1 MAGIHAPSETT
12 ARETLQ
18 TTLYD
23 LVAAI
28 SEVAG
33 ADEDA
38 VITATVMHLLNFHDI
53 RCVGDFEGYRLVCE
67 AETPPKGDDGT
78 FSHFES
84 SIYHSEKMADREERE
99 GKEWPCLA
107 MLTNR

>member
-12 ARETLQ
+12 TGETLQ

-23 LVAAI
+23 LVAAV

-38 VITATVMHLLNFHDI
+38 VITATVMHLLNFHHV
-53 RCVGDFEGYRLVCE
+53 RCIGDFEGYRLVCE
-67 AETPPKGDDGT
+67 VGASPKGDDGV

-84 SIYHSEKMADREERE
+84 SISHYEKMINREKGEE
-99 GKEWPCLA
+99 KELPCLA
-107 MLTNR
+107 VLAGR

>member
-1 MAGIHAPSETT
+1 MASLHVPSNTA

-23 LVAAI
+23 LVAAV

-33 ADEDA
+33 ADEDD
-38 VITATVMHLLNFHDI
+38 VIIATVVHLLNFHNVI
-53 RCVGDFEGYRLVCE
+53 CHGDFEGYRLVCE
-67 AETPPKGDDGT
+67 ADTAPKGDDGA

-84 SIYHSEKMADREERE
+84 SMTHFENTTHKEKRERKRVA
-99 GKEWPCLA
+99 GLCS
-107 MLTNR
+107 

>member
-12 ARETLQ
+12 TCGTLQ

-23 LVAAI
+23 LVAAV

-38 VITATVMHLLNFHDI
+38 VITATMMHLLNFHDV
-53 RCVGDFEGYRLVCE
+53 RCIGDFEGYRLV
-67 AETPPKGDDGT
+67 
-78 FSHFES
+78 SHVQG
-84 SIYHSEKMADREERE
+84 AL
-99 GKEWPCLA
+99 G
-107 MLTNR
+107 LTRLFF

>member
-1 MAGIHAPSETT
+1 MHAPSKTT
-12 ARETLQ
+12 AHETLQ

-23 LVAAI
+23 LVAAV

-38 VITATVMHLLNFHDI
+38 VITATVMHLLNFHDV
-53 RCVGDFEGYRLVCE
+53 RCIGDFEGYRLVCE
-67 AETPPKGDDGT
+67 VETSLKGDDGA

-84 SIYHSEKMADREERE
+84 SVYHSERMADREKRER
-99 GKEWPCLA
+99 KRVAMPCCA
-107 MLTNR
+107 HR

>member
-1 MAGIHAPSETT
+1 MMASKHAPGKTT

-23 LVAAI
+23 LVAAV

-38 VITATVMHLLNFHDI
+38 VITAAVMRLLNFHDV
-53 RCVGDFEGYRLVCE
+53 RCVGEFEGYRLVCE
-67 AETPPKGDDGT
+67 VETSSKGDDGT

-84 SIYHSEKMADREERE
+84 SVSHFGNMADGKRER
-99 GKEWPCLA
+99 KSAARLCYA
-107 MLTNR
+107 HR

>member
-1 MAGIHAPSETT
+1 MASLHVPSNTT

-23 LVAAI
+23 LVAAV

-33 ADEDA
+33 EDEDA
-38 VITATVMHLLNFHDI
+38 VITATVMHLLNFHNV

-67 AETPPKGDDGT
+67 ANTAAKGDDGA

-84 SIYHSEKMADREERE
+84 SVTHFEKITNKEKRER
-99 GKEWPCLA
+99 KRVVSLCS
-107 MLTNR
+107 